1 MRKLS
6 LLSTIAVLGVIS
18 ATGCGIP
25 KEQHD
30 KVLARNKALQSE
42 LDQARK
48 DKESMQVKLGSLEQD
63 LAKVRAKLKELDDL
77 RAALAKSKGAAAALA
92 KLRAKMAEERALNAK
107 LRAQFRGLISAG
119 QLRIMNVNGRL
130 VIKMAN
136 RILFRPGRAKLSRMG
151 RRALKR
157 IAKVLKKIPRHFQV
171 AGHSDNRP
179 IRKSKYKSNWQLSAI
194 RAVRVVKILREG
206 GVPGNNVSAA
216 AFGPFQPVSTNR
228 TRIGRKLN
236 RRIEITLLPVIPKR
250 TR

>member
-6 LLSTIAVLGVIS
+6 FWSMIALLVGTV

-30 KVLARNKALQSE
+30 KALAQNKALQTE
-42 LDQARK
+42 LDKLRG
-48 DKESMQVKLGSLEQD
+48 DKESMQVKLGSLEAD
-63 LAKVRAKLKELDDL
+63 LAKVRASLKEMDDL
-77 RAALAKSKGAAAALA
+77 KAALAKSKGAKAELD
-92 KLRAKMAEERALNAK
+92 KLKAKMAAQKALNDR

-136 RILFRPGRAKLSRMG
+136 RILFKPGRDKLSRAG
-151 RRALKR
+151 QRALKK

-171 AGHSDNRP
+171 AGHTDNKP
-179 IRKSKYKSNWQLSAI
+179 IKKSKFKSNWQLSAM
-194 RAVRVVKILREG
+194 RAVKVVLVLRKG
-206 GVPGNNVSAA
+206 GVPGGNVSAA
-216 AFGPFQPVSTNR
+216 AFGAYQAVSTNR
-228 TRIGRKLN
+228 TRTGRKLN

>member
-6 LLSTIAVLGVIS
+6 LWSTIALLVGSWAV
-18 ATGCGIP
+18 GCGIP
-25 KEQHD
+25 QEQYD
-30 KVLARNKALQSE
+30 KALAKNKALQAD
-42 LDQARK
+42 LDQVRK

-63 LAKVRAKLKELDDL
+63 LAKVKAALKEIDEL
-77 RAALAKSKGAAAALA
+77 RAALARSKGAKSELE
-92 KLRAKMAEERALNAK
+92 KLKAKMAEQKALNAR

-119 QLRIMNVNGRL
+119 HLRIMNVNGRL

-136 RILFRPGRAKLSRMG
+136 RILFNAGKATLSNKG
-151 RRALKR
+151 TRALKK

-171 AGHSDNRP
+171 AGHTDNKP
-179 IRKSKYKSNWQLSAI
+179 IKMSKYKSNWQLSAM
-194 RAVRVVKILREG
+194 RAVNVVLVLRKG
-206 GVPGNNVSAA
+206 GVPGSNVSAA
-216 AFGPFQPVSTNR
+216 AFGAFQAVSNNR